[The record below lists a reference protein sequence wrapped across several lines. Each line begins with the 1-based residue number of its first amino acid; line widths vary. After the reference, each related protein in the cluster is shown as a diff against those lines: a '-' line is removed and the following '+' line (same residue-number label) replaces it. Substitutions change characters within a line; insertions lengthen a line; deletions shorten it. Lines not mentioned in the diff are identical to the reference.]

1 MLKKKTNKK
10 NTQNK
15 SVTSMCRC
23 QQLSWETTPEDD
35 NLKKSEV
42 DRWLSLV
49 FYS

>member
-1 MLKKKTNKK
+1 MLKKKTKKK

-15 SVTSMCRC
+15 SVTSMCRS

>member
-1 MLKKKTNKK
+1 
-10 NTQNK
+10 
-15 SVTSMCRC
+15 MCQC

-35 NLKKSEV
+35 NLKKSKV